1 MPVAVPSRLDPLL
14 AFAVAHG
21 ASDVHLKA
29 GAHPVARVNGALV
42 RIPGMAVCGPEDVDA
57 FADEILADA
66 PIRRREL
73 DDEGETDVAHARDGI
88 GRFRVGLYRQRGLIS
103 IAVRVV
109 PAQPRPLGDLGL
121 PPAVARLGE
130 SERGIV
136 LVTGT
141 TGSGKSTTLAA
152 IVDAINRRS
161 HKHIVTVEDPI
172 EVVHTDRGSLINQRE
187 VGADTG
193 SFASALRRVLRQDP
207 DVIMIGEIRDTATM
221 EAALQAAETGHLVL
235 STLHTMDAAET
246 VNRAVGFFPLH
257 EQRAVRAM
265 LAGTLRGIV
274 SQRLVRTADGA
285 SRVPACEV
293 LVVTGRARDMIA
305 DADQTHRLVEVIRE
319 GDYYGM
325 QTFDQ
330 SLVDHVAAGR
340 VSIDDAVRAATSPQ
354 DFRLMLDAG
363 PSRGRPAPG
372 P

>member
-1 MPVAVPSRLDPLL
+1 M
-14 AFAVAHG
+14 
-21 ASDVHLKA
+21 
-29 GAHPVARVNGALV
+29 ARVNGALV
-42 RIPGMAVCGPEDVDA
+42 RIPGTAVCGPADVGA

-66 PIRRREL
+66 PMRRREL
-73 DDEGETDVAHARDGI
+73 DDEARPTSLMPATESAGS
-88 GRFRVGLYRQRGLIS
+88 GGSLPPAGLIS
-103 IAVRVV
+103 IAVRIV
-109 PAQPRPLGDLGL
+109 PAQPRPLGDLWL

-136 LVTGT
+136 LVTGP

-207 DVIMIGEIRDTATM
+207 DVILIGEIRDAAPM

-305 DADQTHRLVEVIRE
+305 DPDQTDRLVEVIRE

-330 SLVDHVAAGR
+330 SLTDHVAAGR

-363 PSRGRPAPG
+363 SSRGRPAPG